1 MEANKILLQKKYA
14 RIIELLARCVNIS
27 EEKAMKLFYESNTY
41 QLVSQGISDMHCY
54 GDAYLVDE
62 IMLEY
67 GLSKD
72 IGYY

>member
-14 RIIELLARCVNIS
+14 RIIELLAKHANIS

-41 QLVSQGISDMHCY
+41 QLISEGVSNMHCY

-62 IMLEY
+62 LMLEY
-67 GLSKD
+67 GLLKD